1 MSKTKLILVGGFL
14 AAGKTTMLN
23 ALAGRLTKRGFT
35 VGLITNDQAADLVD
49 TAILTC
55 TGVEVREVSGSCF
68 CCNFPGFMKAVESL
82 IAAGCNL
89 IVAALL
95 FTKVY
100 EPLMNK
106 KPGDC
111 CCGKQ

>member
-23 ALAGRLTKRGFT
+23 TLAGRFTGRGYK

-49 TAILTC
+49 TAILTR

-68 CCNFPGFMKAVESL
+68 CCNFPGFMKAGESL
-82 IAAGCNL
+82 IDAGCNL
-89 IVAALL
+89 IVA
-95 FTKVY
+95 
-100 EPLMNK
+100 ESR
-106 KPGDC
+106 
-111 CCGKQ
+111 